1 MKLSI
6 LMILMLFTF
15 SGCSTFGP
23 ENAQG
28 SKSCCEKNY
37 DKKTSC
43 QGGSCSLK
51 TSSCTGGS
59 CKVKSDCG
67 SCKGD
72 KKDCSDCKSSKN
84 CVSSS
89 CPLKSK
95 NRTQKSCCAS

>member
-43 QGGSCSLK
+43 QVG
-51 TSSCTGGS
+51 
-59 CKVKSDCG
+59 V
-67 SCKGD
+67 
-72 KKDCSDCKSSKN
+72 
-84 CVSSS
+84 V
-89 CPLKSK
+89 
-95 NRTQKSCCAS
+95 A